1 MRRLL
6 TLSMATVLSLSTV
19 SVALGADPGELRE
32 RDAAKEGRAR
42 AAEVLGRKAA
52 DLRPLTYDEPV
63 TSVGGR
69 RYWTGLFRG
78 RGDEQAFV
86 AVDLE
91 SGETLDA
98 AAYQAK
104 VERAI
109 GREPKVTP
117 PARTRIDQA
126 KRSGASPLLAYVLAP
141 VDYTPAIKAVK
152 AAHPEVEWDG
162 DRPVGDDLE
171 ALAAVSQEL
180 IRAKVKLV
188 AKQRGPFLEDAR
200 RRGASDVVSLDL
212 APMVFA
218 RVPSAQVDA
227 LAEHKSVRQV
237 RAPAGWEPTM
247 NTAHNAVGANWTDSK
262 GYTGGGVVVGVVEYA
277 RVDYSRPGLRRYAP
291 RQLPGQLDRAVLR
304 PCARDLQQ
312 RRGHQPR
319 QLGDG
324 HRRRARLDVQ
334 GHRQRRPGRRRL
346 GRLQSDRRMPRI
358 HGSSKQSTARS
369 SKVARTSSRC
379 PSSRTMAVGSR
390 PRTRT
395 STPSCGITIGSSS
408 VMAGTITPS
417 RTRTVRGARSAFA
430 ARGQRGTC

>member
-32 RDAAKEGRAR
+32 HDAAKEGRAR

-141 VDYTPAIKAVK
+141 VDYAPAIKAVK

-188 AKQRGPFLEDAR
+188 AKQRGPFLEDAQ

-218 RVPSAQVDA
+218 RVPSAQADA

-277 RVDYSRPGLRRYAP
+277 RVDYSRPGLGGTR
-291 RQLPGQLDRAVLR
+291 LDSYRVSSTGHVLR

-324 HRRRARLDVQ
+324 HRRRARHDVQ

-346 GRLQSDRRMPRI
+346 GRLQSDVGCRGSTDPQGGRLRDRRRWRAPHHDVPRPERR
-358 HGSSKQSTARS
+358 QS
-369 SKVARTSSRC
+369 VLDLECLLRC
-379 PSSRTMAVGSR
+379 RRLGPPSAHRR
-390 PRTRT
+390 
-395 STPSCGITIGSSS
+395 
-408 VMAGTITPS
+408 
-417 RTRTVRGARSAFA
+417 
-430 ARGQRGTC
+430 